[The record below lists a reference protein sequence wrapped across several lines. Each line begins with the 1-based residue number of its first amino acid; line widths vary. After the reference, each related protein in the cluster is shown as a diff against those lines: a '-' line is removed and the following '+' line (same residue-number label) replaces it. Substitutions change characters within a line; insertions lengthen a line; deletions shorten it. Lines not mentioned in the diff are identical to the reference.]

1 MPKQKKIQV
10 RTQRRM
16 NGTAR
21 LPSKLRSIQFIIT
34 LTFTGVAVLVAIIV
48 SLLLYDKFAST
59 AEDNANLNMQQI
71 VEQVTYNLDL
81 YVEGMRN
88 IYEMAERQI
97 ANVGSIDSPVLQERL
112 STMMQTR
119 EDLFSVAVFTPQG
132 ELVLNQPQSAMRRNT
147 KLTEQSWF
155 TEPSKT
161 QDIFFSPPHIQNLF
175 EYKYNW
181 VVSMS
186 KRITYREGG
195 VSKTGILLIDFNFRT
210 IDELSKQVQ
219 LGKRGY
225 AYILDNLGNIVYHP
239 QQQLIYA
246 GLKYEN
252 VEPVLEYSFRSYLDE
267 STGEKRFITVRTL
280 PQTGWKI
287 VGVAYYDEIVT
298 TKRDLNRFLS
308 VFLAVVILCVI
319 VVSILLSARIARPIR
334 RLERTVKQVGEGD
347 LYTPINVSGAY
358 EVEQLSKRFNQML
371 QRIRQLMDQII
382 FEQEAKRK
390 GELEVLQA
398 QINPHFLYNTLN
410 SVIRLAERGK
420 TDEVVRMI
428 QSLSKFFRIS
438 LSKGKAFIRMEE
450 ELDHIRHYLVIQS
463 IRFRGKFTYEITAE
477 EQVLGLRTLKL
488 ILQPIVENALYHGI
502 EMMPDEGFIS
512 IDAKL
517 DGGNV
522 VIRVSDNGLG
532 MSPEVMNGILSGS
545 IRSDKGS
552 GVGVKNVH
560 ERIGLY
566 YGREYGL
573 AFESELEEGTTV
585 TITFPAEMAEP
596 AEMANLAERAGP
608 SGPAKPAEGQKG
620 GGTS

>member
-16 NGTAR
+16 NGTAK
-21 LPSKLRSIQFIIT
+21 LSSKLRSIQFIIT

-517 DGGNV
+517 EGGNV